1 MLPVLKFIP
10 YGHVQITI
18 NNSWLLYWNDNL
30 LTNHGGQYLLSLA
43 CFQRNSNSVNVHS
56 IHLMDYIL
64 CEKQVM
70 MFWIQKLTHFSLE
83 IKSARL
89 NSLSD
94 LSWHQVKQITKI
106 SQVLLIFPLQI
117 CSRNPNPFINIFWLH
132 LICLKTLLFLQGF

>member
-1 MLPVLKFIP
+1 MTM
-10 YGHVQITI
+10 YWQIMAVSTFC
-18 NNSWLLYWNDNL
+18 LLYAFKE
-30 LTNHGGQYLLSLA
+30 TQIP
-43 CFQRNSNSVNVHS
+43 FNVHS

-70 MFWIQKLTHFSLE
+70 MFWIHKLTHFSLE

-132 LICLKTLLFLQGF
+132 LICLKTLLFLQGFYLFNLFLFYFNFLKQ